1 MSDHEIMPMIAVFN
15 VLRQKALE
23 ADKTVASELAA
34 VVRVGEAPE
43 VQVEEMMWGGDYVAR
58 LGTLIENAQDLNKQ
72 DFYHAVSHQAS
83 STADDPWVENAVYSF
98 FAALK
103 KRNASI
109 NADNLGELRDIW
121 ERTS

>member
-15 VLRQKALE
+15 VLLQKALE

-34 VVRVGEAPE
+34 VVRVGESPE

-83 STADDPWVENAVYSF
+83 STADDP
-98 FAALK
+98 
-103 KRNASI
+103 
-109 NADNLGELRDIW
+109 
-121 ERTS
+121 